1 MDFDTKASH
10 RKSRAPWQQ
19 PSNQR
24 ANPYALANASL
35 VQDGQLKKQSGLQVP
50 NPYGVKTAQS
60 RKNTRRLSIHASA
73 MSHGKGGPQLDL
85 PNLPP
90 LPNLNR
96 VGTHNSDAILMAGER
111 EEEKD
116 EFASIEAKITKELA
130 HGTATEIDDYYQI
143 LIKQK
148 ALITRDIK
156 ANINQNQKNI
166 LELTDDL
173 KATKDE
179 LMKLRVAT
187 KELYGVFDEFKAT
200 AERRLALE
208 HEVPA
213 AANGSSSNG
222 SNSNGRSAS
231 NGRLLKVSNKRKDRS
246 SVLVLEKMWATELQS
261 LFKHVDGASKYIQAI
276 PGRHVL
282 AESGRWYEINVG
294 TWKATKTT
302 HLFILNDLV
311 LIASKKSSSGQESG
325 GGSKKLQAIHCWPL
339 YEVRISQITPPH
351 GSVASGAKED
361 TKTYAINVQSKSLR
375 YVYRTDRYDHF
386 LKIMDA
392 YNKGTNE
399 LLQQNRLLDARRSIL
414 SGNDNETNDEKRQ
427 LRESLRNSGIMELP
441 NLEESGSNRNSGFK
455 KHNAD
460 ILLQDISARVHSR
473 NKSHD
478 LGKAYNPNG
487 DERSRLFNDLKSV
500 EDKLDEVDVHI
511 SHNKYYE
518 SVGLINHV
526 EGKLA
531 NIESGIGSSK
541 SVSIQGSE
549 DEIKLLVDV
558 IKLKIDGR
566 KLKIQQYLGF
576 DLQHNINK
584 LSEEEISQIIEFF
597 LNFEELEKG
606 ISLYLQAM
614 SMYLSDTVSK
624 LKVGVQGST
633 RIDIVNY
640 LCNLVIIF
648 ISIIKRAITVYNN
661 SITPIVKRSHNL
673 EVDSSGFISWCVDE
687 VTKLVISTK
696 KHLLGTLLTV
706 ETDSETD
713 VQTFQVKDRRYFG
726 EYHTVLRTQLDSLK
740 AVGVNVD
747 FLFDDILTLN

>member
-19 PSNQR
+19 PTNQR
-24 ANPYALANASL
+24 ANPYALANAS
-35 VQDGQLKKQSGLQVP
+35 VIQDGQTKKQPGLQVP
-50 NPYGVKTAQS
+50 NPYGVNTTQS

-73 MSHGKGGPQLDL
+73 MSHGKGGPPFDL

-96 VGTHNSDAILMAGER
+96 IGTHNSDAILIAER
-111 EEEKD
+111 EEKD
-116 EFASIEAKITKELA
+116 EFGSIESKITKELA

-143 LIKQK
+143 LLKQK
-148 ALITRDIK
+148 ALITKDIK
-156 ANINQNQKNI
+156 TNINQNQKNI

-179 LMKLRVAT
+179 LLKLRVAT
-187 KELYGVFDEFKAT
+187 KDLYGVFDEFKAT

-208 HEVPA
+208 HEVPNQPTSST
-213 AANGSSSNG
+213 NGSAST
-222 SNSNGRSAS
+222 SNGRSS

-246 SVLVLEKMWATELQS
+246 SVFVLEKMWVTELQS

-311 LIASKKSSSGQESG
+311 LVASKKASSGQESG
-325 GGSKKLQAIHCWPL
+325 SSKKLQAVHCWPL
-339 YEVRISQITPPH
+339 YEVKISQITPPH
-351 GSVASGAKED
+351 GSGLGNGKDD
-361 TKTYAINVQSKSLR
+361 TKTYAINVKSKSLS

-392 YNKGTNE
+392 YNKGVNE
-399 LLQQNRLLDARRSIL
+399 LLQQNRLLDARKSII
-414 SGNDNETNDEKRQ
+414 SATDTETNDEKRQ

-478 LGKAYNPNG
+478 FGKAYNPNG
-487 DERSRLFNDLKSV
+487 DERSRVFNDLKSV

-531 NIESGIGSSK
+531 NIETGIGKSK
-541 SVSIQGSE
+541 SISIQGTE
-549 DEIKLLVDV
+549 DEIKLLIDV

-584 LSEEEISQIIEFF
+584 LSEEEVAQIIEFF
-597 LNFEELEKG
+597 LNFEQLEKG

-614 SMYLSDTVSK
+614 SMHLSDTVSK

-648 ISIIKRAITVYNN
+648 ISIIKRAIMVYNN

-687 VTKLVISTK
+687 MTKLVISTK

-706 ETDSETD
+706 ITDPETDI
-713 VQTFQVKDRRYFG
+713 QTFQVKDKRFFG
-726 EYHTVLRTQLDSLK
+726 EYLTVLRSQLDSLK

-747 FLFDDILTLN
+747 FLFDDILSLN